1 MIRREDRG
9 QKETNRTCQ
18 EDIILIAI
26 PRIPSQIRT
35 TKKGSSENHA
45 KKSILEL
52 PGAEPEEI
60 PQETKVIDRD
70 EMPWKK

>member
-9 QKETNRTCQ
+9 QKEKNRTCQ

-26 PRIPSQIRT
+26 PQIRT

>member
-1 MIRREDRG
+1 MIRREDGG

-18 EDIILIAI
+18 EDIILIA
-26 PRIPSQIRT
+26 IPSQIRT